1 MVPRS
6 PSASQ
11 LLAEAVTLSRVWR
24 SESPRFKASE
34 PDVTLSP
41 GSAAVVCAGRAV
53 CSSIFCL
60 VTILFLGELRGSGW
74 GSRTTLHSGPTNR
87 ERTADAI
94 PSGMRGGGTDRYP
107 EDPATKSVDRSLL
120 HRLHLTVVITLGQ
133 YSLVIKS
140 TDSADMCSNPGS
152 PSPAWMP
159 RTRVFISL
167 SLLAPP
173 WLAYVACTVIWVL
186 AFFLS
191 SPSLV
196 FRDTANQH
204 GRITCFNNFSLS
216 AASSSLQSAH
226 VLSDHVGYTRHM
238 AVTITRFLCGF
249 LVPILIITACY
260 LTIVCKLQR
269 NRLAKTKKPFKIIVT
284 IIITFFLCWCPYHTL
299 YLLELYHTAMPGSIF
314 SLGLPLATAIAIAN
328 SCMNPILYVFMGQD
342 FKKFKVALFSRLV
355 NALSEDTGHSSY
367 PSHRSFTKMS
377 SVNERCSMHERETS
391 MV

>member
-1 MVPRS
+1 MKIHIFESKDDTPRRMADEDYN
-6 PSASQ
+6 ASI
-11 LLAEAVTLSRVWR
+11 AYDDAY
-24 SESPRFKASE
+24 
-34 PDVTLSP
+34 PDDF
-41 GSAAVVCAGRAV
+41 
-53 CSSIFCL
+53 SSIMILEEMSPQLQARVARIFL
-60 VTILFLGELRGSGW
+60 VVVYSIVCFLGILGNGLVIIIVTFKMKKTVNTIW
-74 GSRTTLHSGPTNR
+74 FLNLAVADFLFNVFLPLHIAY
-87 ERTADAI
+87 TAMDYHWVF
-94 PSGMRGGGTDRYP
+94 GMAMCKISSFLLIHNMYT
-107 EDPATKSVDRSLL
+107 SVFL
-120 HRLHLTVVITLGQ
+120 LTV
-133 YSLVIKS
+133 
-140 TDSADMCSNPGS
+140 
-152 PSPAWMP
+152 
-159 RTRVFISL
+159 ISFDRCVSVL
-167 SLLAPP
+167 FPVWSQNHRGVR
-173 WLAYVACTVIWVL
+173 LAYVACTVIWVL

>member
-1 MVPRS
+1 MPTSNKNNMLQRKKLRVRERMADEDYNASIAYDDAYPDDFSSVMILEEMS
-6 PSASQ
+6 PQ
-11 LLAEAVTLSRVWR
+11 LQARVAR
-24 SESPRFKASE
+24 IF
-34 PDVTLSP
+34 L
-41 GSAAVVCAGRAV
+41 VVVYSIV
-53 CSSIFCL
+53 C
-60 VTILFLGELRGSGW
+60 FLGILGNGLVIIIATFKMKKTVNTIW
-74 GSRTTLHSGPTNR
+74 FLNLAVADFLFNVFLPLHIAY
-87 ERTADAI
+87 TAMDYHWVF
-94 PSGMRGGGTDRYP
+94 GMAMCKISSFLLIHNMYT
-107 EDPATKSVDRSLL
+107 SVFL
-120 HRLHLTVVITLGQ
+120 LTV
-133 YSLVIKS
+133 
-140 TDSADMCSNPGS
+140 
-152 PSPAWMP
+152 
-159 RTRVFISL
+159 ISFDRCVSVL
-167 SLLAPP
+167 FPVWSQNHRGVR
-173 WLAYVACTVIWVL
+173 LAYMACTVIWVL
-186 AFFLS
+186 SFFLS

-216 AASSSLQSAH
+216 VASSSLQSAH
-226 VLSDHVGYTRHM
+226 VLLDHVGYTRHM

-269 NRLAKTKKPFKIIVT
+269 NHLAKTKKPFKIIVT

-314 SLGLPLATAIAIAN
+314 SLGLPLATAIATAN

-342 FKKFKVALFSRLV
+342 FKKVKVALFSRLV

-377 SVNERCSMHERETS
+377 SMNEQCAMHERETS